1 MIKVDQRVVVLS
13 ALYFLSENKS
23 PISAERIRHVRVMV
37 SLFNEEILSE
47 DEYYQ
52 IIDTLA
58 NKKYIIKRDDKIE
71 ISRTG
76 IALVH
81 SLGERELG
89 QTDCDRL
96 FKLIEGYNREKTSGY
111 MKKIG
116 EKLKSLQDMR
126 RNKVKEM
133 DKSSIRAIGVII
145 KIEHKYPTLST
156 QEFKLG
162 REVMRDEEALD
173 REIGYFRSKYL
184 KSTGY
189 PIITHRENNMLQII
203 GFTKVDSITLINKE
217 VDFFKRETTDRKDV
231 IGWNLLLAST
241 IMEKWL
247 RKIGYIRSR
256 WPGRIFIRHQ
266 NFESVSTNAGIL
278 REYDAIH
285 LDFTELKDDGVF
297 VWIETYTSPMKSILD
312 FLNEKIEDN
321 ADKQEILN
329 ALNGLKLR
337 IVPSGAE
344 IKLKDVLLNR
354 DLTKEIIPTT
364 NRSFEEYWKKEYG
377 IELSQRNQPIF
388 VIKGWNGDLHYPAE
402 MMFIDRYSLEKH
414 VGKIKGRAP
423 KYEDPKQRVE
433 KVKNLFYGFK
443 EVNDD
448 YLQQY
453 LKIDPQKY
461 CPTIEEL
468 WELGAFKNAICISP
482 PLLEF
487 YRGSIS
493 LDPLDVFNPSYGP
506 ACGKKNL
513 LLTHLILPNDTTES
527 EISNFIESL
536 QRMYESYKF
545 GSIKKDEYL
554 MVLRYNI
561 DAGVQELEN
570 KIRNLDKVES
580 GGSIGIAIIPDDSDY
595 YYSLK
600 RLFPTKTDIPLQEIQ
615 YSNFKQIVSKS
626 FRGSKFLCLKLV
638 IKILKEGEAIW
649 ILANSAGLSKEKTL
663 FIGIGFSRYPR
674 VGKISKC
681 AAVLHDSHGDRVS
694 WRVFSTPQERTI
706 TKQWFNTLLHR
717 IRDIVE
723 KEKPSKLVFYR
734 TGTMYSTELD
744 AVGTSLKECDWLDSI
759 KPSFISILD
768 GNNRRIYMDD
778 NAYKN
783 VPPGYALIINKKE
796 GILST
801 SNYDAQYLKQGTV
814 VPIHLKIEVGDE
826 NIIDV
831 LEEYHDQTYLN
842 WRAPETTAKHPLV
855 IKIAERFAELSREGV
870 STESMFYLDL

>member
-1 MIKVDQRVVVLS
+1 MRIVDQRVVVLS
-13 ALYFLSENKS
+13 ALYFLSKNKS
-23 PISAERIRHVRVMV
+23 PISAESIRHVRFMV
-37 SLFNEEILSE
+37 SLFNEEVLSV

-58 NKKYIIKRDDKIE
+58 DKRYIIKKDDEIE

-76 IALVH
+76 IALFH

-126 RNKVKEM
+126 GNKVKEI

-145 KIEHKYPTLST
+145 KIEHNYPKLFT
-156 QEFKLG
+156 QEFKLS
-162 REVMRDEEALD
+162 REVMKDEEVLD
-173 REIGYFRSKYL
+173 REIGYCKNKFL
-184 KSTGY
+184 KSNGY
-189 PIITHRENNMLQII
+189 PIITHRENDMLRII
-203 GFTKVDSITLINKE
+203 GFTKVGSITLFNKE
-217 VDFFKRETTDRKDV
+217 VDFSKRETIDREDV
-231 IGWNLLLAST
+231 PRWNLILAST
-241 IMEKWL
+241 IIEKWL
-247 RKIGYIRSR
+247 RKMGYIRSR
-256 WPGRIFIRHQ
+256 WPGRIFIRYQ
-266 NFESVSTNAGIL
+266 NFGSVRTNAGIL

-285 LDFTELKDDGVF
+285 LDFTELKDGCVF

-312 FLNEKIEDN
+312 FLNEKMGDN
-321 ADKQEILN
+321 ADEQEILN
-329 ALNGLKLR
+329 ALKGLKLR

-344 IKLKDVLLNR
+344 IKLKGVLLNKN
-354 DLTKEIIPTT
+354 LAKERIPATD
-364 NRSFEEYWKKEYG
+364 RSFKEYWITEYG
-377 IELSQRNQPIF
+377 IELSQRNQSIF

-402 MMFIDRYSLEKH
+402 MVFIDRYSLEKH
-414 VGKIKGRAP
+414 IGKIRGRAP
-423 KYEDPKQRVE
+423 KYENPKQRVE
-433 KVKNLFYGFK
+433 KVENLFWGFK
-443 EVNDD
+443 EINED

-453 LKIDPQKY
+453 LKIEPQEY

-468 WELGAFKNAICISP
+468 YELGAFKDAIRISP

-493 LDPLDVFNPSYGP
+493 LDPSDVFNPSYGT

-527 EISNFIESL
+527 EMNKFIESL

-554 MVLRYNI
+554 KVLQYNV
-561 DAGVQELEN
+561 DAGVQEIED
-570 KIRNLDKVES
+570 KIRDLDKVES
-580 GGSIGIAIIPDDSDY
+580 EGSIGIAIIPDDSDY

-600 RLFPTKTDIPLQEIQ
+600 RLFPPRTGIPVQEIQ
-615 YSNFKQIVSKS
+615 FSNFKQIVSMS
-626 FRGSKFLCLKLV
+626 FRGSKILCLKLL
-638 IKILKEGEAIW
+638 IKTLKEGEAIW
-649 ILANSAGLSKEKTL
+649 RLANSAGLSKEKTL

-674 VGKISKC
+674 VGRVSKC
-681 AAVLHDSHGDRVS
+681 AAVLHDSHGNRVS

-706 TKQWFNTLLHR
+706 TEQWFDTLLLR

-734 TGTMYSTELD
+734 TGTMYSTELG
-744 AVGTSLKECDWLDSI
+744 AVRSSLEECDWLNLI
-759 KPSFISILD
+759 KISFISILD

-778 NAYKN
+778 NAYRN
-783 VPPGYALIINKKE
+783 VPPGYALIINEKE

-801 SNYDAQYLKQGTV
+801 SNYDAQDMKQGTV

-831 LEEYHDQTYLN
+831 LKEYHDQTYLN

-855 IKIAERFAELSREGV
+855 VKIAERFAELSREGV

>member
-1 MIKVDQRVVVLS
+1 VDQRVVVLS

-23 PISAERIRHVRVMV
+23 PISAESIRHVRVMV
-37 SLFNEEILSE
+37 SLFNEEVLSE
-47 DEYYQ
+47 DEYSQ

-58 NKKYIIKRDDKIE
+58 DKRYIIRKDDEIE

-96 FKLIEGYNREKTSGY
+96 FKLIEGYNIEKTSGY

-116 EKLKSLQDMR
+116 EKLKSLQDLR
-126 RNKVKEM
+126 RNKVKEIN
-133 DKSSIRAIGVII
+133 KSSIRAIGVII
-145 KIEHKYPTLST
+145 KIEHNYPKLFT
-156 QEFKLG
+156 QEFKLS
-162 REVMRDEEALD
+162 REVMNDEKVLD
-173 REIGYFRSKYL
+173 REIGYCKNKFL
-184 KSTGY
+184 KSNGY
-189 PIITHRENNMLQII
+189 PIITHRENDLLWII
-203 GFTKVDSITLINKE
+203 GFTKVDSITLFNKE
-217 VDFFKRETTDRKDV
+217 VDFSKREIINREDV
-231 IGWNLLLAST
+231 PRWNLLLAST
-241 IMEKWL
+241 IIEKWL
-247 RKIGYIRSR
+247 RKLGYIRSR
-256 WPGRIFIRHQ
+256 RPGRPFIRYQ
-266 NFESVSTNAGIL
+266 KFERVSTNAGIL
-278 REYDAIH
+278 REYDAIN
-285 LDFTELKDDGVF
+285 LDFTELKDDCIF
-297 VWIETYTSPMKSILD
+297 VWIETYTSPLKSILD

-344 IKLKDVLLNR
+344 IELNDVLLNR

-364 NRSFEEYWKKEYG
+364 ARTFKEYWITEYG
-377 IELSQRNQPIF
+377 IELSQENQPIF

-402 MMFIDRYSLEKH
+402 MVFIDRYSREKH
-414 VGKIKGRAP
+414 IGKIRGRAP

-433 KVKNLFYGFK
+433 KVENLLYGFK
-443 EVNDD
+443 EINED

-453 LKIDPQKY
+453 FEIELQEY
-461 CPTIEEL
+461 CPTIEKL
-468 WELGAFKNAICISP
+468 YELGAFKDAIRISP

-493 LDPLDVFNPSYGP
+493 LDPSDVFNPSYGS

-513 LLTHLILPNDTTES
+513 LLTHLILPNDITES
-527 EISNFIESL
+527 EMNKFIESL

-554 MVLRYNI
+554 KVLQYNV
-561 DAGVQELEN
+561 DAGVQEIED
-570 KIRNLDKVES
+570 KIRDLDKVES
-580 GGSIGIAIIPDDSDY
+580 GESIGIAIIPDDSDY

-600 RLFPTKTDIPLQEIQ
+600 RLFPTRVGTPLQEIQ
-615 YSNFKQIVSKS
+615 YSNFKQIVSKR
-626 FRGSKFLCLKLV
+626 FRGPKILCLKLL
-638 IKILKEGEAIW
+638 IKMLKEGEAIW
-649 ILANSAGLSKEKTL
+649 LLANSAGLSKDETL

-674 VGKISKC
+674 VGKVSKC
-681 AAVLHDSHGDRVS
+681 AAVLHDSHGHRVS
-694 WRVFSTPQERTI
+694 WRVFATPQERTI
-706 TKQWFNTLLHR
+706 TKQWFDTLLLR

-723 KEKPSKLVFYR
+723 KENPSKLVFYR
-734 TGTMYSTELD
+734 TGTMYSIELD
-744 AVGTSLKECDWLDSI
+744 AVGTSLKECDWLGSI

-768 GNNRRIYMDD
+768 GTNRRIYMDND
-778 NAYKN
+778 AYKN
-783 VPPGYALIINKKE
+783 VPPGYALIINEKE

-801 SNYDAQYLKQGTV
+801 SNYDAHDLKQGTV

-831 LEEYHDQTYLN
+831 LKEYHDQTYLN

-855 IKIAERFAELSREGV
+855 IKIAERFADLSREGV
-870 STESMFYLDL
+870 SIESMFYLDL